1 MRQTL
6 HLHRD
11 SHCKAVTRIEVE
23 VTRPRP
29 DVLALHYFVTGDIGN
44 VRWPAQ
50 ALPVRSEGLWQ
61 HTCFEA
67 FAKAPQGAAYFEYN
81 FSPSLQWA
89 AYRFDD
95 YRHGMREAPLS
106 QDPQIGTR
114 TEAAKFEMSTEVAV
128 DLRGNSVWRLCL
140 SAVIEETS
148 GAKSYWALAHPPGK
162 ADFHH
167 SDCFALE
174 VAPPS
179 RA

>member
-50 ALPVRSEGLWQ
+50 ALPVRSDGLWQ
-61 HTCFEA
+61 NTCFEV
-67 FAKAPQGAAYFEYN
+67 FALAPPSAAYFEYN
-81 FSPSLQWA
+81 FAPSLQWA
-89 AYRFDD
+89 AYRFDG
-95 YRHGMREAPLS
+95 YRQGMREAPLS
-106 QDPQIGTR
+106 RDPQIGTR
-114 TEAAKFEMSTEVAV
+114 SEAARFELSCEVAV
-128 DLRGNSVWRLCL
+128 DLPDDSAWRLGL
-140 SAVIEETS
+140 SAVIEETG
-148 GAKSYWALAHPPGK
+148 GAKSYWALAHPNGR

-174 VAPPS
+174 LPAPL